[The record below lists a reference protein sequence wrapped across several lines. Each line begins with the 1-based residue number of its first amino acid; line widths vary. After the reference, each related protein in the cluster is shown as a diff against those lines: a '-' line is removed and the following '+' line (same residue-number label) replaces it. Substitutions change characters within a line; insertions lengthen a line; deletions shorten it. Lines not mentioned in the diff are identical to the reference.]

1 MDNGG
6 FVLAAYAITAALVGL
21 YTWRLAR
28 RLGHAR
34 RAANSKPRET

>member
-6 FVLAAYAITAALVGL
+6 FVLAAYGVTAVLVGF
-21 YTWRLAR
+21 YTWQLAR

-34 RAANSKPRET
+34 LAANDSARGA